1 VTHQPRSNMNNGVG
15 FAGKIRALEKM
26 ALGTD
31 GIDNDPIRE
40 LQAAFFR
47 GREATG
53 PSVWPDPVDLLAR
66 GHRLASS
73 IFGAKF
79 GSLQPGA
86 PADLAVIAYDT
97 PTPLDAS
104 TLGAHLLFGFPSA
117 DVRDVFVSGR
127 AVMRNRRVVGID
139 ERAVFFRA
147 REMAQRLWQRMG
159 S

>member
-1 VTHQPRSNMNNGVG
+1 MNNGVG
-15 FAGKIRALEKM
+15 FAQKIRSLERM

-31 GIDNDPIRE
+31 GIDNDPVRE

-66 GHRLASS
+66 GHRLASA
-73 IFGAKF
+73 IFGTEI
-79 GSLQPGA
+79 GSLQPGS
-86 PADLAVIAYDT
+86 PADLAVISFDT

-104 TLGAHLLFGFPSA
+104 TLGSHLLFGSPNA
-117 DVRDVFVSGR
+117 DVRDVFVAGR
-127 AVMRNRRVVGID
+127 AVMRNRRIVGID
-139 ERAVFFRA
+139 ERRVFFRA
-147 REMAQRLWQRMG
+147 RELAQRLWQRMG